1 MYWYVCE
8 NIYMQIFLEVS
19 FLRMIREVKEHAYFK
34 IKSVQKL
41 MSLRFTLWNLKEPKT
56 IVEVRSL
63 LDLVKNTDG
72 G

>member
-19 FLRMIREVKEHAYFK
+19 FLRMIGEVKEHAYFK

-41 MSLRFTLWNLKEPKT
+41 MSLRFTL
-56 IVEVRSL
+56 
-63 LDLVKNTDG
+63 
-72 G
+72 